1 MFIIIKQENRFN
13 FVFRTIAIVFLQNSS
28 FEKHSVKIA
37 TSLEA
42 NEFEKRL
49 ASTFSW

>member
-1 MFIIIKQENRFN
+1 MINKQENRFN
-13 FVFRTIAIVFLQNSS
+13 FVFRTIAIFLQNSS